1 MIKKAFVIAALTS
14 SVLLVGGCASNNREQ
29 STVGQ
34 MVDDAKITTQ
44 IKARYAE
51 SPVVRAL
58 AIKVDTNSGH
68 VTLSG
73 YAKSSEERNTAETIA
88 RNVSQVRSVKNNI
101 VIQP

>member
-1 MIKKAFVIAALTS
+1 MFKRTLIAAVLATS
-14 SVLLVGGCASNNREQ
+14 TLLIGGCASDRNQ
-29 STVGQ
+29 TTVGQ

-58 AIKVDTNSGH
+58 AIKVDTDNGH
-68 VTLSG
+68 VALSG
-73 YAKSSEERNTAETIA
+73 YAKSSEEKNTAESIA

>member
-1 MIKKAFVIAALTS
+1 MITRALIIAAMATS
-14 SVLLVGGCASNNREQ
+14 TLFMGGCASTNREQ

-34 MVDDAKITTQ
+34 LVDDAKITTQ

-51 SPVVRAL
+51 SPLVRAL
-58 AIKVDTNSGH
+58 AIKVDTDNGH

-73 YAKSSEERNTAETIA
+73 TAKSANEKNTAESIA
-88 RNVSQVRSVKNNI
+88 RNVPHVRSVKNNI

>member
-1 MIKKAFVIAALTS
+1 MFKRALIIAAMATTTIFVS
-14 SVLLVGGCASNNREQ
+14 GCATDNRQQ

-34 MVDDAKITTQ
+34 LVDDAKITTQ

-58 AIKVDTNSGH
+58 AIKVDTDNGH
-68 VTLSG
+68 VNLSG
-73 YAKSSEERNTAETIA
+73 YAKSSEERSTAESIA
-88 RNVSQVRSVKNNI
+88 RNVPHVRSVKNNI

>member
-1 MIKKAFVIAALTS
+1 MIKHILVAAALAAST
-14 SVLLVGGCASNNREQ
+14 LFIGGCATNRDQ
-29 STVGQ
+29 TTVGQ

-58 AIKVDTNSGH
+58 AIKVDTDNGH

-73 YAKSSEERNTAETIA
+73 YAKSSEEKNTAETIA
-88 RNVSQVRSVKNNI
+88 RQVSHVRSVKNNI

>member
-1 MIKKAFVIAALTS
+1 MIKRAFIIAALAS
-14 SVLLVGGCASNNREQ
+14 STLMVGGCATNTNEK

-34 MVDDAKITTQ
+34 LVDDAKITTQ

-58 AIKVDTNSGH
+58 AIKVDTDNGH

-73 YAKSSEERNTAETIA
+73 YAKSSDEKNTAETIA
-88 RNVSQVRSVKNNI
+88 RNVAQVRSVKNNI

>member
-1 MIKKAFVIAALTS
+1 MIKKALVIAALTS

-58 AIKVDTNSGH
+58 AIKVDTNNGH

>member
-1 MIKKAFVIAALTS
+1 MIKKALVIAALTS

-34 MVDDAKITTQ
+34 MIDDAKITTQ

-58 AIKVDTNSGH
+58 AIKVDTNNGH